1 MHTTPELAGKS
12 RRPSIAFSQTTP
24 RERDTPMAREIYEEW
39 IEVSY
44 ATGTTASFT
53 MPVSTDL
60 RRKTMQAQHD
70 CHASNLS

>member
-1 MHTTPELAGKS
+1 
-12 RRPSIAFSQTTP
+12 
-24 RERDTPMAREIYEEW
+24 MAREIYEEW

-53 MPVSTDL
+53 MRVSTDL
-60 RRKTMQAQHD
+60 RRKTMQSQHD